1 MPSRLTLLWLLLH
14 FSTTGQQHYFS
25 AGGGTTILT
34 IVNKDSIIIAAD
46 SRHAMHFFDGRIIID
61 TVCKIARYEDIFY
74 CFSGTS
80 DISYKNNK
88 VFNVYD
94 ILRSC
99 LRKNIDLKN
108 ALRKFNLKL
117 NRQVRKMYRYVG
129 TGYFLDSLPGRS
141 LLEIVMVRFR
151 NHQPEYIFGDYQ
163 VTGNNKKN
171 ISVQFFEDL
180 FDTRLYFN
188 KAGYHEHIDSFLI
201 KNPGFFSTAGTIE
214 NSLVELIKLESIK
227 HPQKVACPVDI
238 IVIRNK
244 AHEWVKRNYDCR

>member
-1 MPSRLTLLWLLLH
+1 MPSRLILLLQLLN
-14 FSTTGQQHYFS
+14 FTASGQQNYFS
-25 AGGGTTILT
+25 IGGGTTILT
-34 IVNKDSIIIAAD
+34 LINQDSIIIAAD
-46 SRHAMHFFDGRIIID
+46 SRHSTHFFDGRVIID
-61 TVCKIARYEDIFY
+61 TVCKIARFDDIFY

-99 LRKNIDLKN
+99 LRKRIDLKH
-108 ALRKFNLKL
+108 AVRKFNLKL

-129 TGYFLDSLPGRS
+129 PGYFLDSLPGRS
-141 LLEIVMVRFR
+141 LLQIVVVRFR
-151 NHQPEYIFGDYQ
+151 HNTPEYIFGDYQ

-180 FDTRLYFN
+180 FDTRLFFN
-188 KAGYHEHIDSFLI
+188 KTGYHEHIDSFLI
-201 KNPGFFSTAGTIE
+201 ENPVFFSSAPTVEA
-214 NSLVELIKLESIK
+214 SLVDLIKLESTK
-227 HPQKVACPVDI
+227 HPQKVACPIDI

-244 AHEWVKRNYDCR
+244 THDWVKRIYDCR